1 MDNKKKIIDD
11 FKKKVK
17 FIEKHNEHYFKYDS
31 PKISDAEYD
40 QIKNEAI
47 KLENKFNFLKKLK
60 LLKSNIGFTPS
71 NKFKKVKHLRPMLS
85 LSNVF
90 DRKGMEEFIKKI
102 NNFLNLKDLNLELI
116 SEPKI
121 DGISATLIYKKGILT
136 NGLSR
141 GDGETGEDILNN
153 LKTIT
158 KIPNN

>member
-17 FIEKHNEHYFKYDS
+17 LIEKHNEHYFKYDD

-40 QIKNEAI
+40 QIKTETI

-60 LLKSNIGFTPS
+60 LLKNNIGFTPS

-102 NNFLNLKDLNLELI
+102 NNFLNLKD
-116 SEPKI
+116 SQ
-121 DGISATLIYKKGILT
+121 S
-136 NGLSR
+136 
-141 GDGETGEDILNN
+141 
-153 LKTIT
+153 
-158 KIPNN
+158 